1 MSCCN
6 NDYLSKNESILIVNK
21 AREAAACAEANCGSS
36 FTNATN
42 AATSATNA
50 ANSATAAA
58 ASAAAAA
65 TSETNTENLWEQFN
79 ALYLGSFAVA
89 PTTDNEGNPL
99 QEGAL
104 YWNSVSNTM
113 FAWDGSAWATATN
126 FNEFTNFTSTGTTTA
141 RNLVTRTSDILNVL
155 DFGADPT
162 GVTNSYSAFQSA
174 INSAITNKKSV
185 YAPSGKYRIDSQ
197 IAVVMPKDA
206 PDGGGWTATSTT
218 SNTIGTGL
226 KTFTVQSGLS
236 ISAGEPVTAWAGI
249 TGQGYMQGTVSS
261 YSGTT
266 LVINVTTIQGPVAT
280 YTGWDIVR
288 NFRYTNAISSI
299 TIEGDGQDETILYFP
314 NSDGFS
320 FEFNSLQH
328 TAHIRGLSI
337 TTGTLTTRTAVKF
350 NNTYPYFGTFCAISD
365 LTDVTFRGETGY
377 SQGTTAWGN
386 CVDINNVQ
394 NINFNNCLF
403 QGSGVPSGT
412 GINIS
417 SPGSGTFVS
426 PITTA
431 TVFNIVNCNFTFLSI
446 GLRYGE
452 NTQNVQ
458 ISNTFFAQNNKAIFV
473 PVNAGTLQG
482 LTIDGCVFWQS
493 APGGIS
499 IETLTA
505 IPQLI
510 VTDNFFSVNDG
521 SRSIVLTKSDN
532 TIISGNVFFPDGS
545 GNTAI
550 CAIDIIESNFGSLT
564 LIDDNTFSSTTI
576 GARLQDGAHGVKIG
590 SNNSYTL
597 GMTLFTKSGLAT
609 LITVL
614 DGLRSRTN
622 DYTIGYDVGAGN
634 AVSQLTSKT
643 TPVTL
648 NNPCGR
654 IITNNSLLAAGSEA
668 AFTVNNTLVRDYDVI
683 IANVTNGNY
692 DIRVT
697 DIATNSFVI
706 RLKNN
711 TGGPLSD
718 AVAINFAIV
727 RSSLT

>member
-1 MSCCN
+1 MS
-6 NDYLSKNESILIVNK
+6 LIKSNAVQIGQSGTATQNFTLAVPSSPDGTIK
-21 AREAAACAEANCGSS
+21 LARGNSG
-36 FTNATN
+36 AT
-42 AATSATNA
+42 TQDVISVD
-50 ANSATAAA
+50 
-58 ASAAAAA
+58 ASG
-65 TSETNTENLWEQFN
+65 NV
-79 ALYLGSFAVA
+79 SFAG
-89 PTTDNEGNPL
+89 TTGLGNIS
-99 QEGAL
+99 
-104 YWNSVSNTM
+104 NST
-113 FAWDGSAWATATN
+113 AIATGS
-126 FNEFTNFTSTGTTTA
+126 TTA
-141 RNLVTRTSDILNVL
+141 RSLANRFADVVNVK
-155 DFGADPT
+155 DFGADST
-162 GVTNSYSAFQSA
+162 GVIDSATSFQSA
-174 INSAITNKKSV
+174 VDFAIANKKSV
-185 YAPSGKYRIDSQ
+185 YIPSGKYKIDST
-197 IAVVMPKDA
+197 ISVLMPKNLT
-206 PDGGGWTATSTT
+206 DGAGWTATSTS
-218 SNTIGTGL
+218 SNTIGLGS

-236 ISAGEPVTAWAGI
+236 ISAGSNVTAWAGI
-249 TGQGYMQGTVSS
+249 IGQGYMQGTVTS

-280 YTGWDIVR
+280 YTGWDIVQ
-288 NFRYTNAISSI
+288 NFRYTNAVSSI
-299 TIEGDGQDETILYFP
+299 SFLGEGQDKTILYFP
-314 NSDGFS
+314 DSDGFS

-328 TAHIRGLSI
+328 TAHIKGLSI

-377 SQGTTAWGN
+377 SQGLTAWAN
-386 CVDINNVQ
+386 CVDVNNVQ

-431 TVFNIVNCNFTFLSI
+431 TVFNIVNCNFTFLAI

-458 ISNTFFAQNNKAIFV
+458 ISNTFFAQNNKSIFV

-493 APGGIS
+493 ASGGVS

-532 TIISGNVFFPDGS
+532 TIISGNAFFPDGS

-622 DYTIGYDVGAGN
+622 DYTIGYDAGAGN
-634 AVSQLTSKT
+634 AVTQLTDKT
-643 TPVTL
+643 SPVTL
-648 NNPCGR
+648 NNPCGI
-654 IITNNSLLAAGSEA
+654 IITNNSLLTTGQEI
-668 AFTVNNTLVRDYDVI
+668 AFTVNNSLVRNYDVI

-692 DIRVT
+692 TIRIT
-697 DIATNSFVI
+697 DIGTNSFVV

-711 TGGPLSD
+711 TGGSLSD
-718 AVAINFAIV
+718 AVVINFAII